1 MAYETKKLEHRI
13 IEKFGTQSAFADAL
27 GITKSTLSRYLSNG
41 HDWKGSTLIK
51 AIRLLEIPEQ
61 EIDLYF
67 FAPRVAITQPK
78 EKAVK

>member
-1 MAYETKKLEHRI
+1 MAYNTEKLEARI

-51 AIRLLEIPEQ
+51 AIRLLEIPED
-61 EIDLYF
+61 EIDIYF
-67 FAPRVAITQPK
+67 FVPRVAKTHTK
-78 EKAVK
+78 EVAK